1 MACDQALVERVVG
14 SLMERKASLKDTSR
28 RHDAASLE
36 PLVKNHE
43 LQRIEPVVSMDSQ
56 MAGANPPFLRPSRSP
71 ALLHSDG
78 EMGQTPLTSHTENA
92 SEPASPSPLN
102 GKVRANIKSRSSRLR
117 SGSVRLQINA
127 RRAAGSFE
135 SGETPRDGLDGR
147 PPSAGQGLDDYPEEE
162 GSPGCVTAD
171 VRDGSTD
178 RETGMVDVIG
188 LHLGRFR

>member
-1 MACDQALVERVVG
+1 
-14 SLMERKASLKDTSR
+14 MERKASLKDTSR

-36 PLVKNHE
+36 PLVKDHE

-56 MAGANPPFLRPSRSP
+56 RAASGANPPFQRPSRSP

-78 EMGQTPLTSHTENA
+78 EMGQTPLTSHTEEAENNA
-92 SEPASPSPLN
+92 SEPASPSPSN
-102 GKVRANIKSRSSRLR
+102 RKGRANIKTRPSRLR
-117 SGSVRLQINA
+117 LGSIRLQINA

-135 SGETPRDGLDGR
+135 SGGTPRDGLDGR
-147 PPSAGQGLDDYPEEE
+147 PPSVGQGLDDYPEEE
-162 GSPGCVTAD
+162 SSPRCRTSS
-171 VRDGSTD
+171 VRDSSTN